1 MSDLLAAGVTSVS
14 SWPGLARPPTTSYA
28 APSKVP
34 GDRAKPGHDEGANP
48 RHPAAYPDAHG
59 AEPGHDEWANPPHS
73 TAYPDAYGA
82 WPGMSERMKPRPG
95 KECSAPTAYLDA
107 SADKPNYHDR
117 DQRHRPLRR
126 WPLIVLPPALALF
139 AVCTVNLAA
148 HGFFAIAPFGN
159 VFLLARVIYDGPG
172 MTALRRDCPAGH
184 WRLCPFLDSFPA
196 TSDDFLRAPDSPL
209 TRAGG
214 PKAVSRDAGAILWA
228 ALTADPVGEA
238 TLVLAN
244 AAEQLTRFSSGDGL
258 NPWPVQVTPW
268 IELDF
273 PIRERAAYAS
283 ARQQSGALAV
293 PAPLS
298 MIHMIVELA
307 GVIVC
312 IGLLPVAISRRHAC
326 AGFVARTLL
335 VLPLSAAITGALSA
349 PHDRYQSRIMW
360 LPAFIAAVS
369 ASSLWWDRAGKQLT
383 PGNVAALPRTR

>member
-1 MSDLLAAGVTSVS
+1 
-14 SWPGLARPPTTSYA
+14 
-28 APSKVP
+28 
-34 GDRAKPGHDEGANP
+34 
-48 RHPAAYPDAHG
+48 
-59 AEPGHDEWANPPHS
+59 
-73 TAYPDAYGA
+73 
-82 WPGMSERMKPRPG
+82 MKPRPG

-172 MTALRRDCPAGH
+172 MTALRRDCPAAH

-196 TSDDFLRAPDSPL
+196 TSDDFLWAPDSVL

-214 PKAVSRDAGAILWA
+214 PKAVSQDAGAILWA

-238 TLVLAN
+238 SLALAN
-244 AAEQLTRFSSGDGL
+244 TAEQLTRFASGDGL

-268 IELDF
+268 IALDF
-273 PIRERAAYAS
+273 PVRERAAYAS

-298 MIHMIVELA
+298 MVHTIVELA
-307 GVIVC
+307 GVIAC
-312 IGLLPVAISRRHAC
+312 IGLLPAAISRRHAC
-326 AGFVARTLL
+326 AGFVAGTLI
-335 VLPLSAAITGALSA
+335 VLPVSAAITGALSA

-369 ASSLWWDRAGKQLT
+369 VSSLWWDRAGKQLT
-383 PGNVAALPRTR
+383 PGNVAALARTR